1 MLRRPPRSTL
11 FPYTTLFRSCPL
23 RTARAATAEN
33 PNRWEGRENPKACG
47 SPVRLHRA
55 LARCRSG
62 QAPQL
67 VVPLRSEEH
76 TSELQS
82 LAYLV
87 CRLLLEKKKKTITLT
102 TFCSPGQTSS
112 PVVPHLVR
120 KFPFILRQDHF
131 SVSPARFVLRSLLFC
146 FSLFYPFCI

>member
-1 MLRRPPRSTL
+1 MIPFGKARVVRPGSDVTIVTYGATVQRAFAAANQMHEEHGIDTEVIDLRSL
-11 FPYTTLFRSCPL
+11 
-23 RTARAATAEN
+23 
-33 PNRWEGRENPKACG
+33 
-47 SPVRLHRA
+47 SPW
-55 LARCRSG
+55 
-62 QAPQL
+62 
-67 VVPLRSEEH
+67 RSEEH

-87 CRLLLEKKKKTITLT
+87 CRLLLEKKKKTITLVS
-102 TFCSPGQTSS
+102 FCSPGQTSS